1 MAVQRHISA
10 YLTSSSLQISPFN
23 PEFPYKNAG
32 KFALFKNI
40 LLILP
45 SELVQNDVRNCRAD
59 ISEGKRKK
67 VNEAEAIAR
76 NETFDQTPQ

>member
-1 MAVQRHISA
+1 MHTLKNHQSIMAVKRHISA

-23 PEFPYKNAG
+23 PVFPYKNAG

-45 SELVQNDVRNCRAD
+45 SEPVQNDA
-59 ISEGKRKK
+59 
-67 VNEAEAIAR
+67 
-76 NETFDQTPQ
+76 